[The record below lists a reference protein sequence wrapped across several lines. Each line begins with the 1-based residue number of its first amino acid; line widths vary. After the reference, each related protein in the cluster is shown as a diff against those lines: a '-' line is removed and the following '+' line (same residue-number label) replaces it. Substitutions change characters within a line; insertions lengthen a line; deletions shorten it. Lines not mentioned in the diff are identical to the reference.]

1 MTWAPRRMHRHV
13 YGPAGEIART
23 LELIECR
30 GCQGH
35 GAEIVYVRDG
45 VPMFARAGDV
55 GADWMTRQRAKRW
68 GLRDGETLPCPH
80 CGGTGW
86 ITMRQG
92 AAEEDGRR

>member
-1 MTWAPRRMHRHV
+1 MTWTPRRMHRHV
-13 YGPAGEIART
+13 YGLAGEITRT

-35 GAEIVYVRDG
+35 GAEIVDAIAGRPIY
-45 VPMFARAGDV
+45 ARAGE
-55 GADWMTRQRAKRW
+55 GDWQARARAKRLC
-68 GLRDGETLPCPH
+68 LRIGETLPCPH

-92 AAEEDGRR
+92 AAEED